1 MTSTTL
7 DIGPHSPDLA
17 IRGEAKCNPGDHD
30 CCRTTLIVAGL
41 FRRGERGRGMGLT
54 LLVDAPSLVYR
65 ALFSTPDTVRTP
77 AGEPINAAYG
87 FLGMLARLVAGQHPD
102 ELACADD
109 AAWRPEWR
117 GPAGRA

>member
-1 MTSTTL
+1 
-7 DIGPHSPDLA
+7 
-17 IRGEAKCNPGDHD
+17 
-30 CCRTTLIVAGL
+30 
-41 FRRGERGRGMGLT
+41 MGLT

-65 ALFSTPDTVRTP
+65 ALFSTPDTVRTR

-117 GPAGRA
+117 GPRGGAHKHHPNPPPRPPAGGQERLPLPPPRPLGPPRRL

>member
-1 MTSTTL
+1 
-7 DIGPHSPDLA
+7 
-17 IRGEAKCNPGDHD
+17 
-30 CCRTTLIVAGL
+30 
-41 FRRGERGRGMGLT
+41 MGLT

-65 ALFSTPDTVRTP
+65 ALFSTPDTVRTR

-117 GPAGRA
+117 GRPGGAHQPPPPPPRRPPPARPGGPPAPPPPPPRPP

>member
-1 MTSTTL
+1 
-7 DIGPHSPDLA
+7 
-17 IRGEAKCNPGDHD
+17 
-30 CCRTTLIVAGL
+30 
-41 FRRGERGRGMGLT
+41 MGLT

-87 FLGMLARLVAGQHPD
+87 FLGMLARLVAGQRPD

-109 AAWRPEWR
+109 ADWRPEWR
-117 GPAGRA
+117 APPLGTPKPHPTPPRNPPAAARERPRLQPPGLWGGPDPRGEPGGSP